1 LTIPIADK
9 WFAIE
14 RVDADI
20 THLWEP
26 HVAPLIQCNIWHV
39 RGSERDM
46 LVDTG
51 LGMASLYDATRH
63 LIDKPVDAVATH
75 THFDHVGGH
84 HEFENRIVHSAEAG
98 ILRKPDPEDATLR
111 ADVIREWLGP
121 NSGYEIPDELV
132 NQLPHAGYSSGD
144 YCVAPAE
151 PSRIVEEGDVID
163 LGNRQFE
170 VLHLPGHSPG
180 GIGLWEAK
188 TGILFSGDTVY
199 DGPLLDQG
207 EDADIGDYIRSMRR
221 LREMPVSV
229 VHGGHD
235 PSFDR
240 DRLVQ
245 LCDEYLRS
253 RGAC

>member
-1 LTIPIADK
+1 MTIRIAEK
-9 WFAIE
+9 WFSSVKVSE
-14 RVDADI
+14 DI

-26 HVAPLIQCNIWHV
+26 HVDPLIRCNIWHV
-39 RGSERDM
+39 KGSDRDM

-51 LGMASLYDATRH
+51 LGIASLHDATRD

-84 HEFENRIVHSAEAG
+84 HEFDNRVVHRAEAA
-98 ILRKPDPEDATLR
+98 ILRQPDPADSTLR
-111 ADVIREWLGP
+111 ADDMRAWLGP
-121 NSGYEIPDELV
+121 DSGYEVPDELIT
-132 NQLPHAGYSSGD
+132 QLPHPGYQPDD
-144 YCVAPAE
+144 YRVTPAE
-151 PSRIVEEGDVID
+151 PTRIVDEGDVID

-188 TGILFSGDTVY
+188 TGVLFSGDTVY

-207 EDADIGDYIRSMRR
+207 EDADIQDYIRSMRR
-221 LREMPVSV
+221 LRDMPVRI

-240 DRLVQ
+240 DGLVA
-245 LCDEYLRS
+245 LCDAYLRAK
-253 RGAC
+253 GA

>member
-1 LTIPIADK
+1 MTIRIADK
-9 WFAIE
+9 WFAL
-14 RVDADI
+14 RKVDEDI

-46 LVDTG
+46 IVDTG
-51 LGMASLYDATRH
+51 LGIASLHDATRH

-84 HEFENRIVHSAEAG
+84 HEFESRIVHAAEAPQ
-98 ILRKPDPEDATLR
+98 LRQPPEATLR
-111 ADVIREWLGP
+111 GDILRDWLGEDC
-121 NSGYEIPDELV
+121 GYDIPDDLIHS
-132 NQLPHAGYSSGD
+132 LPHDAYCPD
-144 YCVAPAE
+144 HYCVAPAE
-151 PSRIVEEGDVID
+151 PTRIVEEGDVID

-170 VLHLPGHSPG
+170 ILHLPGHSPG

-207 EDADIGDYIRSMRR
+207 EDADIDEYIRSMKR

-235 PSFDR
+235 PSFGR
-240 DRLVQ
+240 ERLVE
-245 LCDEYLRS
+245 LCDAYLRS
-253 RGAC
+253 KGA